1 MLIHTVVVPY
11 PMPSLGVKPF
21 QDAVPELFQTGGPE
35 QFQRGSPELFQ
46 TGGPEQFRRG
56 GAVTGATPP
65 ISWVY
70 RHPTPVLIHIT
81 RVGAA
86 LPKGCRS
93 RHSDPCRKA

>member
-1 MLIHTVVVPY
+1 MH
-11 PMPSLGVKPF
+11 SLGVKPF

-46 TGGPEQFRRG
+46 TGCPEQFRRG

-65 ISWVY
+65 FSWVY
-70 RHPTPVLIHIT
+70 RHRTPVLIHIT

-86 LPKGCRS
+86 LPKGGVAPVIVILAGRLEVW
-93 RHSDPCRKA
+93 RRKGR